1 MEINQDIEIKQENE
15 INQDKTCSAK
25 LCDKNGQ
32 FGEFVRHIFVSF
44 EPFMNIHASFI
55 NTLLY

>member
-32 FGEFVRHIFVSF
+32 FGGFVRHIYLC
-44 EPFMNIHASFI
+44 PLNP
-55 NTLLY
+55 L